1 MQVFKFGGASVK
13 DAQSIQ
19 KVAEIIK
26 SHQNEK
32 TLVVVSA
39 MGKTT
44 DLLVSIVKNFYNGK
58 GDPLN
63 ELSSIKQGF
72 EEVLS
77 SLFPAGHAIFDD
89 VFNSFI
95 EAEWI
100 LEDPLAD
107 SYDYL
112 YDQIVC
118 IGELISSRI
127 LAAYLNLNG
136 IKAQWID
143 ARDFII
149 TDDTHREAH
158 VDWEATEQ
166 RIKEQIP
173 SLVEQYTLV
182 TQGFIA
188 STTENHTTTLGR
200 DGSDYSAAI
209 FAACQDAAQVTIWKD
224 VPGVLNA
231 DPKWFND
238 TELIEELSYRDAIE
252 LTYYGANVIHPKTI
266 KPLQNKQ
273 IPLYVKS
280 FLEPQEKGTVIRA
293 TKLKLPVPS
302 FIFKVNQIL
311 LHIQP
316 KDFSF
321 ILEDNLS
328 HIFRLCYEH
337 RTKINMMHNTAI
349 NFAISLDDTG
359 ENVCNLIET
368 LEKRYCIHTVSD
380 LELIT
385 IRYYNQETIDR
396 VLVDKEI
403 IKELKDSYTCQML
416 VQKKREL

>member
-58 GDPLN
+58 GEPLS

-72 EEVLS
+72 EDVLS
-77 SLFPAGHAIFDD
+77 SLFPAGHAVFDE

-149 TDDTHREAH
+149 TDDTHREAN
-158 VDWEATEQ
+158 VNWEATEQ
-166 RIKEQIP
+166 RIKGQLPKLID
-173 SLVEQYTLV
+173 QYTLV

-209 FAACQDAAQVTIWKD
+209 FAACQDASQVTIWKD

-238 TELIEELSYRDAIE
+238 TELIEELSYSDAIE

-273 IPLYVKS
+273 IPLFVKS

-337 RTKINMMHNTAI
+337 RIKINMMHNTAI

-385 IRYYNQETIDR
+385 IRYYNQETIER

>member
-58 GDPLN
+58 GEPLS

-72 EEVLS
+72 EDVLS
-77 SLFPAGHAIFDD
+77 SLFPAGHAVFDE

-127 LAAYLNLNG
+127 LAAYLSLNG

-149 TDDTHREAH
+149 TDDTHREAN
-158 VDWEATEQ
+158 VNWEATEQ
-166 RIKEQIP
+166 RIKGQLPKLID
-173 SLVEQYTLV
+173 QYTLV

-209 FAACQDAAQVTIWKD
+209 FAACQDASQVTIWKD

-238 TELIEELSYRDAIE
+238 TELIEELSYSDAIE

-337 RTKINMMHNTAI
+337 RIKINMMHNTAI

-385 IRYYNQETIDR
+385 IRYYNQETIER
-396 VLVDKEI
+396 VLLDKEI

>member
-58 GDPLN
+58 GEPLS

-72 EEVLS
+72 EDVLS
-77 SLFPAGHAIFDD
+77 SLFPAGHAVFDE

-149 TDDTHREAH
+149 TDDTHREAN
-158 VDWEATEQ
+158 VNWEATEQ
-166 RIKEQIP
+166 RIKGQLPKLID
-173 SLVEQYTLV
+173 QYTLV

-209 FAACQDAAQVTIWKD
+209 FAACQDASQVTIWKD

-238 TELIEELSYRDAIE
+238 TELIEELSYSDAIE

-337 RTKINMMHNTAI
+337 RIKINMMHNTAI

-385 IRYYNQETIDR
+385 IRYYNQETIER
-396 VLVDKEI
+396 VLLDKEI

>member
-58 GDPLN
+58 GEPLS

-72 EEVLS
+72 EDVLS
-77 SLFPAGHAIFDD
+77 SLFPAGHAVFDE

-127 LAAYLNLNG
+127 LAAYLSLNG

-149 TDDTHREAH
+149 TDDTHREAN
-158 VDWEATEQ
+158 VNWEATEQ
-166 RIKEQIP
+166 RIKGQLPKLID
-173 SLVEQYTLV
+173 QYTLV

-209 FAACQDAAQVTIWKD
+209 FAACQDASQVTIWKD

-238 TELIEELSYRDAIE
+238 TELIEELSYSDAIE

-337 RTKINMMHNTAI
+337 RIKINMMHNTAI

-385 IRYYNQETIDR
+385 IRYYNQETIER